1 MTDDQFRAIALGLK
15 GASEGAHMGHPD
27 FRADGRI
34 FASLRGDG
42 QRGMVKLTPEQQAE
56 FIERDPEVFAP
67 ESGAWGRQGC
77 TRVMLAR
84 ADEETLGEALTLARR
99 NNAVQPPARARGTSP
114 SKKGVFPHAVVAAI
128 DKAQILGVRAG
139 ARSRHRFIGVWP
151 VVIGG
156 RVYARSWSLRP
167 GGWHATF
174 LGDPLGAI
182 QVGKKTIRVRAVPV
196 RSERVR
202 DAVERAYAEKYP
214 TRGSQ
219 KYVRGFRTRRRRAA
233 TIEFVPRTAAGD

>member
-1 MTDDQFRAIALGLK
+1 MTEDRFRAIALGLT

-42 QRGMVKLTPEQQAE
+42 ERGMVKLTPEQQAE
-56 FIERDPEVFAP
+56 FVERHPDVFAP

-84 ADEETLGEALTLARR
+84 ADEETIGEALTLARR
-99 NNAVQPPARARGTSP
+99 ANAEPARSRPNRTSTAKP
-114 SKKGVFPHAVVAAI
+114 VFPPRVVAAI
-128 DKAQILGVRAG
+128 DKAKILGVRAG
-139 ARSRHRFIGVWP
+139 ARSAHRFIGIWP

-156 RVYARSWSLRP
+156 RVYARSWSLKA
-167 GGWHATF
+167 GGWRDTF
-174 LGDPLGAI
+174 LRDPLGAI
-182 QVGKKTIRVRAVPV
+182 QVGKKTIRIRAVPV
-196 RSERVR
+196 RSEKIK
-202 DAVERAYAEKYP
+202 DAVEQAYATKYP

-219 KYVRGFRTRRRRAA
+219 LYVRGFRTKRRRAA
-233 TIEFVPRTAAGD
+233 TVEFVPRATPR